1 LRLPFLDQA
10 AVRVR
15 RLSSIIRAPWRARQ
29 RACEP
34 LAAIAAVTVEPI
46 GELLEPSPA
55 LARCDARG
63 GDREMG
69 ESTVMSTP

>member
-1 LRLPFLDQA
+1 VLVRPGGGSCPPTVLDHPRALARPAARHASRLP
-10 AVRVR
+10 
-15 RLSSIIRAPWRARQ
+15 LS
-29 RACEP
+29 
-34 LAAIAAVTVEPI
+34 LAITVEPI

-55 LARCDARG
+55 LVRCDARG